1 MKIKRLYN
9 AEDFTIG
16 QLYMYV
22 RFDKL
27 YRGFC
32 VKITPEDVYFKDLNG
47 NNETRMAYKE
57 YWREIKQNYF
67 AEYNSNIFNKYEKLT
82 EYCLSIDADV
92 DTVLKVLT
100 FLRDTAGQKPKEDVA
115 VVNMPIINIKGL

>member
-1 MKIKRLYN
+1 MGKNENSLKNL
-9 AEDFTIG
+9 
-16 QLYMYV
+16 QLAN
-22 RFDKL
+22 
-27 YRGFC
+27 
-32 VKITPEDVYFKDLNG
+32 PE
-47 NNETRMAYKE
+47 NNFNNSEVARMAQQKSVAKRKE
-57 YWREIKQNYF
+57 NRLMKQVA
-67 AEYNSNIFNKYEKLT
+67 AEALLKKFNGAEFQQLSIEKLT

>member
-1 MKIKRLYN
+1 MAKKEINPNSLANLQPEKYKFTKDN
-9 AEDFTIG
+9 AELAKIAQEKSVAKRNENRLMKQVAAEALLKKFNG
-16 QLYMYV
+16 AEFQQLS
-22 RFDKL
+22 
-27 YRGFC
+27 
-32 VKITPEDVYFKDLNG
+32 I
-47 NNETRMAYKE
+47 
-57 YWREIKQNYF
+57 
-67 AEYNSNIFNKYEKLT
+67 EKLT

>member
-1 MKIKRLYN
+1 MSENSLANLEPEKHFFN
-9 AEDFTIG
+9 AETAQKA
-16 QLYMYV
+16 QLLSVKKQKENRLMKQV
-22 RFDKL
+22 AAEALLKRF
-27 YRGFC
+27 
-32 VKITPEDVYFKDLNG
+32 NG
-47 NNETRMAYKE
+47 
-57 YWREIKQNYF
+57 
-67 AEYNSNIFNKYEKLT
+67 AEFQQLSIEKLT

>member
-1 MKIKRLYN
+1 MNKNSLANLQPEKHFFN
-9 AEDFTIG
+9 AETAQKA
-16 QLYMYV
+16 QL
-22 RFDKL
+22 L
-27 YRGFC
+27 S
-32 VKITPEDVYFKDLNG
+32 VKKQ
-47 NNETRMAYKE
+47 KE
-57 YWREIKQNYF
+57 NRLMKQVA
-67 AEYNSNIFNKYEKLT
+67 AEALVKKFQGAEFQQLSIEKLT

>member
-1 MKIKRLYN
+1 MAKKEINPNSLANLQPEKYKFTKDNADVAKIAQEKSVAKRNENRLMKQVA
-9 AEDFTIG
+9 AEALLKKFNG
-16 QLYMYV
+16 AEFQQLS
-22 RFDKL
+22 
-27 YRGFC
+27 
-32 VKITPEDVYFKDLNG
+32 I
-47 NNETRMAYKE
+47 
-57 YWREIKQNYF
+57 
-67 AEYNSNIFNKYEKLT
+67 EKLT